1 MERGARAGAAALG
14 EVGLSDRLG
23 HRRKLSEGS
32 SSAWPLPRA
41 GRGAAR
47 DPGRRTNGNLD
58 PKTSEVIWELFL
70 RLQAERGLS
79 FVIATHNH
87 ELARKADRYRLLE
100 GRAVTWP

>member
-1 MERGARAGAAALG
+1 M
-14 EVGLSDRLG
+14 
-23 HRRKLSEGS
+23 
-32 SSAWPLPRA
+32 
-41 GRGAAR
+41 
-47 DPGRRTNGNLD
+47 
-58 PKTSEVIWELFL
+58 IWELFL